1 MDSLEGRSLIGIRLL
16 GRVGGGKRLPARRQG
31 ILSIPN
37 RYLYLKLK
45 YLYLNFFPPRV
56 DLRGQA
62 DAIARGS
69 PKKWL
74 MHCQT

>member
-1 MDSLEGRSLIGIRLL
+1 MDSLELSSLIGIIATWKSRG
-16 GRVGGGKRLPARRQG
+16 GRRAPARRQG
-31 ILSIPN
+31 IVSIPN
-37 RYLYLKLK
+37 RYLYLI
-45 YLYLNFFPPRV
+45 FFPPRV